1 MCRLDHDY
9 SEIAER
15 CIKFLHYYHD
25 CLLAY
30 KIKNKYLNSLE
41 IVTSLFQER
50 QVTYT
55 LRNFRVLQESTL
67 NSNIGFYF
75 TFNRLRRFWNALRR

>member
-1 MCRLDHDY
+1 MYHLDHDY

-15 CIKFLHYYHD
+15 CNIQTIKSLYYYHD

-30 KIKNKYLNSLE
+30 KIKKNYLNSE

-55 LRNFRVLQESTL
+55 LRNFRVVQESTL
-67 NSNIGFYF
+67 NPNIDFILLSI
-75 TFNRLRRFWNALRR
+75 T